1 MNSNRQNNRCI
12 IPPMPPFSNRPMGCP
27 IGRPSGVGGCA
38 PVPMPCPEV
47 CNPCSDNTPTC
58 PENCNPCVEDCS
70 VNVCNDG
77 CNDCFD
83 NTSSGVVISGCS
95 GCVSTCNKETVL
107 QNMALA
113 MAYVPWQ
120 PYENLYSL
128 SQALRSGTIFRDLEL
143 DFKGR
148 RCN

>member
-12 IPPMPPFSNRPMGCP
+12 TPPMPPFSNRPMGRP
-27 IGRPSGVGGCA
+27 IGRPGGMGGCA

-47 CNPCSDNTPTC
+47 CNPCIDTISTC
-58 PENCNPCVEDCS
+58 SENCNACVED
-70 VNVCNDG
+70 

-83 NTSSGVVISGCS
+83 NTNSGVVISGCS
-95 GCVSTCNKETVL
+95 DCVSTCNKETVL
-107 QNMALA
+107 QNMSLA

-128 SQALRSGTIFRDLEL
+128 SQALRSGTIFRDLDL

>member
-12 IPPMPPFSNRPMGCP
+12 TPPMTPFGNRPMGRP
-27 IGRPSGVGGCA
+27 IGRPCA

-47 CNPCSDNTPTC
+47 CSPCVDNPPTC
-58 PENCNPCVEDCS
+58 SENCNVCVEDC
-70 VNVCNDG
+70 NECDDG
-77 CNDCFD
+77 CNACSD
-83 NTSSGVVISGCS
+83 NASSGVVISGCS

-128 SQALRSGTIFRDLEL
+128 SQALRNGTIFRDL
-143 DFKGR
+143 DFEFMGR

>member
-1 MNSNRQNNRCI
+1 MLRFLCLVQKYVVHDTAST
-12 IPPMPPFSNRPMGCP
+12 
-27 IGRPSGVGGCA
+27 
-38 PVPMPCPEV
+38 
-47 CNPCSDNTPTC
+47 CS
-58 PENCNPCVEDCS
+58 ENCNSCVEDC
-70 VNVCNDG
+70 NVCNDG
-77 CNDCFD
+77 CNECFD

-95 GCVSTCNKETVL
+95 GCLDTCNKETVL

-128 SQALRSGTIFRDLEL
+128 SQALRSGTIFRDLDL

>member
-12 IPPMPPFSNRPMGCP
+12 TPPMPPFSNRLMGRPMG
-27 IGRPSGVGGCA
+27 RPGGVGGCA

-47 CNPCSDNTPTC
+47 CSPCTDTISTC
-58 PENCNPCVEDCS
+58 SENCNACVEEC
-70 VNVCNDG
+70 NVCNDG

-83 NTSSGVVISGCS
+83 NTNSGVAISGCL
-95 GCVSTCNKETVL
+95 GCVNTCNKETVL

-120 PYENLYSL
+120 TYENLYPL
-128 SQALRSGTIFRDLEL
+128 SQALRSGTIFRDLDL